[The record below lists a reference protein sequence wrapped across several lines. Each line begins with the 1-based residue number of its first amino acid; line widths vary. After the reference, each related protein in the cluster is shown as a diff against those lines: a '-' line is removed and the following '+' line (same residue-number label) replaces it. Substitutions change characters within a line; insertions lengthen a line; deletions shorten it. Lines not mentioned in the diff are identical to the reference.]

1 MSCSSKSLDVSFLKG
16 YGYKFDSNVKRNSQ
30 FKAEFGDEKLT
41 CKIVSKKKK
50 VKDDKADIAFLET
63 LKHLL
68 HPNLARIHSIVQS
81 GSLTFVFMPWID
93 GGTLLSYIQQ
103 HGMIN
108 ESTAR
113 FWFYQLFCAVRY
125 LHAMGFAH
133 CNLTCDNVIIS
144 GKTVKILGL
153 DQIQQCTNEVKL
165 HSKHVDSMPA
175 FYLSPEI
182 NKGLQ
187 YDASKADVY
196 ALGTILFMMLNAT
209 IPTSNFTDKS
219 QLIDD
224 QMKRRFQ
231 MRTSNIRKLSV
242 DCQVMIHVLLEPDDA
257 VRWSLNQIL
266 KMKWIASYV
275 EKQGDS

>member
-1 MSCSSKSLDVSFLKG
+1 MSCSAKSLKFSFLKV
-16 YGYKFDSNVKRNSQ
+16 YGYKFQSNLKKSSK
-30 FKAEFGDEKLT
+30 FEAEFGDEKLT
-41 CKIVSKKKK
+41 CKVVSNKKK
-50 VKDDKADIAFLET
+50 VRNDKEEAAFRET
-63 LKHLL
+63 LKNLL
-68 HPNLARIHSIVQS
+68 HPNLVRIHSIVQKGNS
-81 GSLTFVFMPWID
+81 SFVFMPSID
-93 GGTLLSYIQQ
+93 GQTLLSHIQQ
-103 HGMIN
+103 HGIIN

-113 FWFYQLFCAVRY
+113 FWFYQLLCAVKY

-133 CNLTCDNVIIS
+133 CNLTCDNVIVS
-144 GKTVKILGL
+144 GQTVKILGL
-153 DQIQQCTNEVKL
+153 DQIQKCADDEKFQFMQT
-165 HSKHVDSMPA
+165 DSIPA

-182 NKGLQ
+182 NKGLK
-187 YDASKADVY
+187 YDARKADVY
-196 ALGTILFMMLNAT
+196 ALGTILFMMLNAM

-257 VRWSLNQIL
+257 VRWSLHQISE
-266 KMKWIASYV
+266 MKWIASYV